1 LKFLF
6 ADRWSMRRR
15 EAIDAYVFMMPAIL
29 GMIIFVLGPMVVSL
43 YLSFTEYD
51 LLGAGEWIGLQNY
64 RELFV
69 DSLFWKSLRVSA
81 IYSVVSVPAQLVLAL
96 MLAILL
102 NQKMRGVYIFRS
114 IFYLPTVI
122 SGVGVAMLWRWM
134 FNPEYGIIN
143 NLLAKIG
150 IAGPT
155 WLSSEQWALPALIIT
170 SLWGIGGTMLIYLA
184 GLQGI
189 PQALYEAAEIDGAGA
204 IGRFRFITLPLIS
217 HVTFFNLLLGIIGAL
232 QVFTEAFVM
241 TGGGPN
247 NSTLFLAVY
256 LYRNAFD
263 YLKMGYA
270 SAVAWVMF
278 AIVMVLTL
286 LVFKSSP
293 FWTYYNDEAQ
303 GSKP

>member
-1 LKFLF
+1 
-6 ADRWSMRRR
+6 MRTR
-15 EAIDAYVFMMPAIL
+15 EAIDCYIFMSPAIL
-29 GMIIFVLGPMVVSL
+29 GLLFFSLGPMVASL
-43 YLSFTEYD
+43 FLSFTEYD
-51 LLGAGEWIGLQNY
+51 LLGSARWIGLDNY
-64 RELFV
+64 RELFQ
-69 DSLFWKSLRVSA
+69 DDLFWKSLRVSA
-81 IYSVVSVPAQLVLAL
+81 IYSVVSVPAGLVLAL
-96 MLAILL
+96 LLAVLL
-102 NQKMRGVYIFRS
+102 NHKMRGVYLFRA

-143 NLLAKIG
+143 SLLDKIG
-150 IAGPT
+150 IRGPG
-155 WLSSEQWALPALIIT
+155 WLASEEWALPALIIT

-189 PQALYEAAEIDGAGA
+189 PHELYEAAEIDGAGLMQ
-204 IGRFRFITLPLIS
+204 RFRFITIPLIS
-217 HVTFFNLLLGIIGAL
+217 HVTFFNLVLGLIGAL

-247 NSTLFLAVY
+247 NATLFLAVY
-256 LYRNAFD
+256 LYRSAFQ

-278 AIVMVLTL
+278 MIVMLLTL

-293 FWTYYNDEAQ
+293 FWTFYEEEGRKGKA
-303 GSKP
+303 